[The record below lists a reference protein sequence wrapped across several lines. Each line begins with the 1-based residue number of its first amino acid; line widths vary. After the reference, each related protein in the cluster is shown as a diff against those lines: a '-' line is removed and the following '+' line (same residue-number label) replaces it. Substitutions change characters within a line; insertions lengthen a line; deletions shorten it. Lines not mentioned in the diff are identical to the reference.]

1 MTSRSSRRDAKAD
14 ALRAHGAL
22 HPRPQAVQAPL
33 FASHDFFDPRD
44 LVQVKYEMLRQVDVE
59 GAPVA
64 RTADAFGVS
73 RPTFYQTQ
81 TAFKQRGIAGLVPRK
96 RGPHGAHKLD
106 DAVMTFVATLRDGGP
121 DAQCP
126 GAAAPD
132 SRPLRARRAPA
143 EPRARL
149 ATRGKKTPLS
159 DRARRPLGG
168 AGDRHAR
175 GELRSVAA
183 DRAGT
188 AGPR

>member
-1 MTSRSSRRDAKAD
+1 MASRSSRRDAKAD

-59 GAPVA
+59 GTPVA

-81 TAFKQRGIAGLVPRK
+81 AAFKQRGIAGLVPRK
-96 RGPHGAHKLD
+96 RGDGLCG
-106 DAVMTFVATLRDGGP
+106 DAPLGGRW
-121 DAQCP
+121 AQRA
-126 GAAAPD
+126 GVAAAD
-132 SRPLRARRAPA
+132 SRPLWSRRAPA
-143 EPRARL
+143 EPGARL

-159 DRARRPLGG
+159 NPPDVPSGEPSTATLVASYEALRRVALG
-168 AGDRHAR
+168 
-175 GELRSVAA
+175 RSGL
-183 DRAGT
+183 DD
-188 AGPR
+188 GPSL